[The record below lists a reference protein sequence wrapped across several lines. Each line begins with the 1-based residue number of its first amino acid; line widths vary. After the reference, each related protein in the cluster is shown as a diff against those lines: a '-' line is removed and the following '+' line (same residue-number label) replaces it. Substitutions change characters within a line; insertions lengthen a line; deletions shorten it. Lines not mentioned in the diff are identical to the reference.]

1 MADNF
6 LNSDEES
13 DSPLPMSNASDIM
26 PGLAGYVK
34 SRFED
39 SENGRRS
46 HEQRWLQAYKNFR
59 GIYDSTT
66 QYRDSERSKVFVR
79 ITKTKVLAAYG
90 QIVDILFANK
100 KFPLVVEDTPVPEGV
115 AKFAH
120 LETPI
125 DQVAPPQDQYGFAGG
140 WKRTTSG
147 SNTGN
152 SVYGFLRWHGW

>member
-6 LNSDEES
+6 LNSEDES
-13 DSPLPMSNASDIM
+13 DTSIPMSNASEIM
-26 PGLAGYVK
+26 PGLAGYIK

-46 HEQRWLQAYKNFR
+46 HEIRWLQSYKNFR

-66 QYRDSERSKVFVR
+66 VYRDSERSKVFVR

-100 KFPLVVEDTPVPEGV
+100 KFPLVVQHTPVPEGI
-115 AKFAH
+115 AEFAH
-120 LETPI
+120 METPL
-125 DQVAPPQDQYGFAGG
+125 DQMEDPYGFAGDG
-140 WKRTTSG
+140 RDLPPG
-147 SNTGN
+147 ALGAE
-152 SVYGFLRWHGW
+152 